1 MGLRQGL
8 RCACSSLH
16 AHWPQSVYERLGPTA
31 RPPPPP
37 APPPQAMYNDG
48 PRVQWGGHILGVK
61 SQAKMKKREK
71 ALAKELAGRA

>member
-1 MGLRQGL
+1 
-8 RCACSSLH
+8 
-16 AHWPQSVYERLGPTA
+16 
-31 RPPPPP
+31 
-37 APPPQAMYNDG
+37 MYNDG